1 MPPVDRRPVWF
12 DPSRAHSGTPQAGTA
27 ASRSGS
33 VNAAGQSSTAVLL
46 VFGPDADEV
55 AAVNDRLS
63 AALLDHLRWQQIEGP
78 PPG

>member
-1 MPPVDRRPVWF
+1 MRR
-12 DPSRAHSGTPQAGTA
+12 GK
-27 ASRSGS
+27 
-33 VNAAGQSSTAVLL
+33 SSTAVLL

-63 AALLDHLRWQQIEGP
+63 AALLDHLRWQQTEGQ

>member
-1 MPPVDRRPVWF
+1 MERPKPEPPLDVRPFLELVDERTYPC
-12 DPSRAHSGTPQAGTA
+12 
-27 ASRSGS
+27 RSGS

-46 VFGPDADEV
+46 VFGPDADAV

-63 AALLDHLRWQQIEGP
+63 AALLDHLRWQQTEGP